1 MKTAIVN
8 GIYAFLSKVTRRNI
22 VDTDD
27 IYLVCVDGIFFVC
40 EKVSDAFKFVAS
52 LSDKLAESDLY
63 PEAMPNSEYDYEKI
77 STDDIFRGIRM
88 MGLH

>member
-1 MKTAIVN
+1 MKTTIVN

-27 IYLVCVDGIFFVC
+27 IYLVCVNGIFFVC
-40 EKVSDAFKFVAS
+40 EKVSDAFKFVAG

-63 PEAMPNSEYDYEKI
+63 PEAMPNSEYDYEDL
-77 STDDIFRGIRM
+77 SADNFFRCHRM